1 MDLKKVFQISASGMH
16 VQSERLKV
24 ISENIAN
31 ADSLAKTPGG
41 NPYRRKLITFKSEL
55 DRASG
60 VDLVRVRRVQK
71 DQSDFGTRHDPH
83 HPAANADGYV
93 LTPNVNPLIE
103 LMDLREAQKSYE
115 ANLNVIDTTRSMLQ
129 RTIQILQS

>member
-1 MDLKKVFQISASGMH
+1 MDLKKVFTVSASGMN

-24 ISENIAN
+24 IAENIAN

-41 NPYRRKLITFKSEL
+41 QPYRRKIITFKSEL
-55 DRASG
+55 DRANG
-60 VDLVRVRRVQK
+60 VETVSVKRIQRDK
-71 DQSDFGTRHDPH
+71 SDFGTRYDPH
-83 HPAANADGYV
+83 HPGANAEGYV

-129 RTIQILQS
+129 RTIQILQ

>member
-1 MDLKKVFQISASGMH
+1 MDLKKIFNVSASGMN

-24 ISENIAN
+24 IAENIAN

-41 NPYRRKLITFKSEL
+41 KPYQRKLITFKSEL
-55 DRASG
+55 DRAAG
-60 VDLVRVRRVQK
+60 LETVHVKRIERDK
-71 DQSDFGTRHDPH
+71 TDFGTRYDPH

-103 LMDLREAQKSYE
+103 LMDMREAQKSYE
-115 ANLNVIDTTRSMLQ
+115 ANLNVVDTTRSMLQ
-129 RTIQILQS
+129 RTIQILQ